1 MVAPMR
7 PKILAVEDLPE
18 ARVLLKHFLSKQYD
32 VETVPGVD
40 TALKAASEQ
49 DFDLFLLDINLGG
62 GDSGIDLLGLLR
74 AQPLYRDTP
83 ALAVTVHGLPW
94 ETELFEEA
102 GFNGFVTKPF
112 RQQELLDAIAKTL
125 SSSTP

>member
-1 MVAPMR
+1 MINLMHPR
-7 PKILAVEDLPE
+7 ILVVEDLPE
-18 ARVLLKHFLSKQYD
+18 ARVLLKHFVHKQYD
-32 VETVPGVD
+32 VETVPGID
-40 TALKAASEQ
+40 TALKVASEQ

-62 GDSGIDLLGLLR
+62 GDSGIELLGLLR
-74 AQPLYRDTP
+74 AQPRYRDTP
-83 ALAVTVHGLPW
+83 ALAVTVHGMSW

-112 RQQELLDAIAKTL
+112 RQQELLDAIAKVL

>member
-1 MVAPMR
+1 MITPMR
-7 PKILAVEDLPE
+7 PRILVVEDLPE
-18 ARVLLKHFLSKQYD
+18 ARVLLKHFVHKHYD
-32 VETVPGVD
+32 VETAPGVD
-40 TALKAASEQ
+40 TALKAVSEQ

-62 GDSGIDLLGLLR
+62 GVSGIELLGLLR
-74 AQPLYRDTP
+74 AEPRYRDTP
-83 ALAVTVHGLPW
+83 ALAVTVHGMPW

-112 RQQELLDAIAKTL
+112 RQQELLDAIAKAL